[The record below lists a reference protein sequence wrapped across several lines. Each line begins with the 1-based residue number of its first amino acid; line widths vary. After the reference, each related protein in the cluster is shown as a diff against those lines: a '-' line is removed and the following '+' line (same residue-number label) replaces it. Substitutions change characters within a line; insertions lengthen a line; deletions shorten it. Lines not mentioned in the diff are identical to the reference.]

1 MGSDIDFA
9 ANRAMQ
15 RQHKKTPS
23 EVLPASQYLQERLQE
38 RRSRNTRPK
47 RTRQSDFGP
56 RTNAGGDDDIFLAEA
71 EESKNATA
79 RLYDSSP
86 LAPFARYGAGA
97 DNASSQ
103 EPLSGGG
110 RRRRTLGAKELDEQM
125 DRLTKSNF
133 DLKLE
138 LDHRREHQAK
148 LYAQIESMKATVE
161 RAELLQEEHAELLRI
176 NSLLVEELEK
186 RDKAMQEAVDIIC
199 DLEAKVE
206 DLEDGSGSV
215 TETRPSTAQAD
226 SGYAGTETQEPA
238 PASSPP
244 EVQQAPRVAR
254 SMDPA
259 AAQASQRLRAAVTAA
274 TPPRPKREPSFMTQ
288 KKPST
293 QALRSVFLETG
304 KQIHPVQSFNS
315 ILSKRNSTLDDQ
327 MLQND
332 VLNSPR
338 LSVLSESSFPSIY
351 SPPKGG
357 SLERHDWEPEED
369 AELPQDDRRLESAHL
384 REDSITRVSK
394 WIQDRQNGDDTP
406 SKSNRI
412 SSPLSTA
419 TLMTTP
425 SFQKGSP
432 EENFQSLDDTLLNVE
447 TRDGTHG
454 QTVRPFP
461 LRSRRGE
468 ALPRTPAAYA
478 SPNLGNALLS
488 PTPDSASTR
497 MLRESRSSIVDERSL
512 LDTTPAQARSIETLQ
527 PGTRTAPRQMRSSVE
542 LSSAYNSH
550 QQQYRT
556 AGGASVRAAHAQAA
570 LDDYD
575 SEEDDF
581 DARSAT
587 VRDFSVEYDGYPDGD
602 SIINGTPSRFLKHAK
617 VPVPPK
623 DMFFSPDNI
632 SGDEPRAALPH
643 RRRSSVEVRSSYG
656 KPGFHR
662 SETSP
667 TVLSTLA
674 RKMGMPGAKSPS
686 SSDNFTSPMSYDSA
700 NSSVHTAIASPN
712 EQFSARPASPT
723 ASRAQTS
730 LGFFQ
735 TSDMSPS
742 KQRSIASP
750 TGSTAPPL
758 SFARKTHNMLR
769 RLSNS
774 TSSDRDQRDR
784 FQQPQT
790 RRERE
795 LSPLPTL
802 TSTPSSAYNNNH
814 VRRPSLTA
822 SMRSPTFP
830 APAGSARPETAPRR
844 ASKDS
849 SGRRPSL
856 QARTVTE
863 PAAPVAAEQK
873 DGLRRNPFRRGGSV
887 RRVGEQEAAA
897 AAAKGRAPGGK
908 EGKKP
913 WR

>member
-1 MGSDIDFA
+1 MGSDIDFG

-15 RQHKKTPS
+15 RQHRKAPS

-38 RRSRNTRPK
+38 RRSRNTKPK

-56 RTNAGGDDDIFLAEA
+56 RTNTGGDDDVFLAEA
-71 EESKNATA
+71 EESKNASA

-97 DNASSQ
+97 DNGGSNEA
-103 EPLSGGG
+103 SGGSG

-125 DRLTKSNF
+125 DRLTKQNF

-138 LDHRREHQAK
+138 LDHRRENQAK

-206 DLEDGSGSV
+206 DLEDGSDSV

-226 SGYAGTETQEPA
+226 SGYAGTETQEPP

-244 EVQQAPRVAR
+244 EVQQAPRTAR
-254 SMDPA
+254 QVDPA
-259 AAQASQRLRAAVTAA
+259 AVQASQRLGAVVTAA
-274 TPPRPKREPSFMTQ
+274 TPPRPKREPSFLTH

-315 ILSKRNSTLDDQ
+315 ILSKRNSMLDDEP
-327 MLQND
+327 ND
-332 VLNSPR
+332 VLSSPR

-351 SPPKGG
+351 SPRKGG
-357 SLERHDWEPEED
+357 SPERHAWEPKD
-369 AELPQDDRRLESAHL
+369 DELPQNDRRLESAHL

-394 WIQDRQNGDDTP
+394 WIQDRQNTDDTP

-412 SSPLSTA
+412 SSPLSAA

-425 SFQKGSP
+425 SFQKGPP
-432 EENFQSLDDTLLNVE
+432 EENFQSLNDTLLKVGPSDD
-447 TRDGTHG
+447 TRDQAMHSS
-454 QTVRPFP
+454 VRPFP

-468 ALPRTPAAYA
+468 AGPRTPAYV
-478 SPNLGNALLS
+478 SPNLGNALLP

-497 MLRESRSSIVDERSL
+497 MLRASHSSIVDERSL
-512 LDTTPAQARSIETLQ
+512 LDTTPAQAKSIGTLK
-527 PGTRTAPRQMRSSVE
+527 PSARTAPRQMRSSVE
-542 LSSAYNSH
+542 LSNAYNH
-550 QQQYRT
+550 QQQQQHDMD
-556 AGGASVRAAHAQAA
+556 GSASARAAYAQAA
-570 LDDYD
+570 LDD
-575 SEEDDF
+575 SESGEDDF

-587 VRDFSVEYDGYPDGD
+587 VRDFSVEYEGYPDGD

-617 VPVPPK
+617 IPVPPK
-623 DMFFSPDNI
+623 DMFFNPDDISP
-632 SGDEPRAALPH
+632 EETRAPMPH
-643 RRRSSVEVRSSYG
+643 RRRSSVEVRSSHL
-656 KPGFHR
+656 KPDLHR

-667 TVLSTLA
+667 TVLSNLA
-674 RKMGMPGAKSPS
+674 RKMGIPGAKSPS
-686 SSDNFTSPMSYDSA
+686 SSDSFTSPMSYDSA
-700 NSSVHTAIASPN
+700 NSSVHTAIASPK
-712 EQFSARPASPT
+712 EQSYGRPPSP
-723 ASRAQTS
+723 AAFRAQTS

-735 TSDMSPS
+735 SSDISPS
-742 KQRSIASP
+742 KSRSMASP
-750 TGSTAPPL
+750 TGSNAPPL
-758 SFARKTHNMLR
+758 SFAQKTQNMLR

-774 TSSDRDQRDR
+774 TTSDRDQRDR
-784 FQQPQT
+784 TQQSQG

-795 LSPLPTL
+795 PSPLPTL
-802 TSTPSSAYNNNH
+802 TSTPSSAYNTGPA
-814 VRRPSLTA
+814 RRPSLTA

-830 APAGSARPETAPRR
+830 APARSETAPRK
-844 ASKDS
+844 ASRDS

-863 PAAPVAAEQK
+863 PAAVETK
-873 DGLRRNPFRRGGSV
+873 DGVRRNPFRRGGSV
-887 RRVGEQEAAA
+887 RRVGEQEA
-897 AAAKGRAPGGK
+897 KGKVK